1 MVYTTHKKN
10 LAKLPEN
17 SIKLIVMRVPSGINF
32 ISNTNIYWKPELS
45 PNKDLMYKFKFEK
58 KISFDDFEKE
68 FKKQISKNDKSNKLL
83 KKIANASNKQDI
95 FLICT
100 EIDRTMCHR
109 SILGEILNEKY
120 NVEVNEW

>member
-68 FKKQISKNDKSNKLL
+68 FKKQISKNDKANKYRQN
-83 KKIANASNKQDI
+83 IGNYWIS
-95 FLICT
+95 
-100 EIDRTMCHR
+100 
-109 SILGEILNEKY
+109 
-120 NVEVNEW
+120 

>member
-1 MVYTTHKKN
+1 MIYTTHKKN

-68 FKKQISKNDKSNKLL
+68 FKKQISK
-83 KKIANASNKQDI
+83 KIANASNKQDI

-120 NVEVNEW
+120 NIEVNEW

>member
-1 MVYTTHKKN
+1 MIYTTHKKN

-68 FKKQISKNDKSNKLL
+68 FKKQQKAAKQPLQMILL
-83 KKIANASNKQDI
+83 QRLRPQNP
-95 FLICT
+95 
-100 EIDRTMCHR
+100 
-109 SILGEILNEKY
+109 
-120 NVEVNEW
+120 